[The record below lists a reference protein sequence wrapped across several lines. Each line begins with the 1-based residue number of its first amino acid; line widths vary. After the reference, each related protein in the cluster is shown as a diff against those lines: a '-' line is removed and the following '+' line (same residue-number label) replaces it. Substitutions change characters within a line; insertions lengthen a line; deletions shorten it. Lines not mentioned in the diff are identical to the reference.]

1 MRTTAP
7 EHYGGPVVQVR
18 LDQLNL
24 VVRDV
29 QACRTFY
36 ARLGVDFEDVRDPV
50 WADHHVSSVHTD
62 RVPLDVDLD
71 STSFVH
77 KWDQGWPGGPG
88 LVIGFKVDRR
98 EEVDEL
104 VAALAADGV
113 PVQQEPFDAFWGA
126 RYAVVSDPDGNGV
139 GIMSPVDPA
148 RRSQPPDPQ

>member
-1 MRTTAP
+1 MVT
-7 EHYGGPVVQVR
+7 VR

-36 ARLGVDFEDVRDPV
+36 ARLGVDFEDEQDPV
-50 WADHHVSSVHTD
+50 WAKHHVSGTHND
-62 RVPLDVDLD
+62 RVPLDLDLD
-71 STSFVH
+71 STSFAP
-77 KWDQGWPGGPG
+77 KWDRGWPGGHG

-104 VAALAADGV
+104 VATLADDGV
-113 PVQQEPFDAFWGA
+113 PVQQEPYDAFWGA

-148 RRSQPPDPQ
+148 HRSEPPAPG